1 MLDPQDGTNDYNYD
15 YKSPY
20 RKVDSAHPSLKFR
33 TETPKR
39 RVVVKHEVKFEMPP
53 VKTMGELKEFLNALG
68 APDDAAVVYAT
79 RINYNSD
86 VQPTVIAP
94 IIKITWEQNA

>member
-1 MLDPQDGTNDYNYD
+1 MFDNYD
-15 YKSPY
+15 YYGKSFTHFPP
-20 RKVDSAHPSLKFR
+20 KEHLTIPSLNFR

-39 RVVVKHEVKFEMPP
+39 RVVVEHEVKFEMPP

-86 VQPTVIAP
+86 VQPTVVAP